1 MFTLREF
8 YNEPGAKAG
17 KGHTA
22 PMPEPPA
29 PELQTETLIINGA
42 KRLVATMTEAH
53 LTCNNRK
60 CRGAQRCI
68 GLNREDGG
76 GACGAVMSKQ
86 RVDMVAAIVAFQ
98 ACLTGAQKRRKLM
111 QEWEEEARQTK
122 EQELRKKRERE
133 PPWDWRNP

>member
-8 YNEPGAKAG
+8 YSEPGAKAG

-29 PELQTETLIINGA
+29 PELQTATLIINGA
-42 KRLVATMTEAH
+42 KRLVASMTEAH

-76 GACGAVMSKQ
+76 GACGAVMTRQ
-86 RVDMVAAIVAFQ
+86 RVDMIAAIVAFQ
-98 ACLTGAQKRRKLM
+98 ACLIGAQKRRDLM
-111 QEWEEEARQTK
+111 QELEEEARQIK

-133 PPWDWRNP
+133 PPWDWRNA